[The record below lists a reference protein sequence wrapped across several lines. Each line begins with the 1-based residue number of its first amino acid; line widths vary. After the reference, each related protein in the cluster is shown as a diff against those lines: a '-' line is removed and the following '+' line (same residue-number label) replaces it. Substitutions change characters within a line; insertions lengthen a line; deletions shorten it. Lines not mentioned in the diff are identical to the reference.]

1 METRIVKFNIR
12 QFVEDY
18 IFARE
23 SGDNDA
29 ERELL
34 DNFDNFFYSSS
45 YQVKS
50 GIQTYLFNN
59 PIARQ
64 YTGLQDIATRC
75 ITNF

>member
-1 METRIVKFNIR
+1 METRLVKFSIR

-23 SGDNDA
+23 LGDNDA
-29 ERELL
+29 EQNLL
-34 DNFDNFFYSSS
+34 NTFDSFFYSSS
-45 YQVKS
+45 FKVKQ

-59 PIARQ
+59 DIARQ
-64 YTGLQDIATRC
+64 YPDLQDIATRC